1 MGCLSFLSVG
11 SMDMSGFR
19 VSQMRQ
25 PLGTPHLSRDCEE
38 DLGGPTGPLSAFR
51 GIIVNELYYIVS

>member
-38 DLGGPTGPLSAFR
+38 DLGVPR
-51 GIIVNELYYIVS
+51 GRFLHFEGLQ